1 MIQLVIE
8 ITEEDYNNI
17 EPFLN
22 GETIKGGFNLFKALE
37 IIKNGKPLPKGH
49 GRIVDENKIT
59 SFGWNNTD
67 NHAVVDAPTI
77 IEADKE
83 EGATDNAK

>member
-1 MIQLVIE
+1 MQIVID
-8 ITEEDYNNI
+8 IPRGIYQ
-17 EPFLN
+17 
-22 GETIKGGFNLFKALE
+22 TIKKAEVGNLIYKA
-37 IIKNGKPLPKGH
+37 IKNGTPLPKGH

-77 IEADKE
+77 IEADKVKS
-83 EGATDNAK
+83 EGKK

>member
-1 MIQLVIE
+1 MQIVID
-8 ITEEDYNNI
+8 IPEEYYNEMKTSNYWWSG
-17 EPFLN
+17 L
-22 GETIKGGFNLFKALE
+22 
-37 IIKNGKPLPKGH
+37 KNCVMRGTPLPKGH

-77 IEADKE
+77 IEADKSE
-83 EGATDNAK
+83 SEGEK